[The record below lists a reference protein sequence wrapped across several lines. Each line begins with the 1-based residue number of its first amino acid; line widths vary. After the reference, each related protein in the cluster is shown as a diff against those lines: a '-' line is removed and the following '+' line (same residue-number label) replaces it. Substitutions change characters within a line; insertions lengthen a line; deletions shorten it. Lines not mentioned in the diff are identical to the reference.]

1 MIRYLIL
8 LQFIVIFVGD
18 YVFKK
23 MGLGSKLF
31 SILPEMISLAV
42 GVYVFF
48 YFAFG
53 KGARIQSRYLYFF
66 VSFAVHITIGIIGNK
81 VQPLAIFAGMRTY
94 LHFLPFFL
102 LPLVYDQPDDQV
114 RSQLRLLLALA
125 IGQLPLALYQRVF
138 EYSGQASGDYIAG
151 TLMAA
156 PNLTLFMICTIA
168 VILGFYLKKR
178 LSVKVFVVLIVSAF
192 IPTAINETKA
202 TVILLP
208 LALLVPMLF
217 EAKKEQRIKIIAT
230 VIPVG
235 VMIIVGFHYIYKS
248 VYSGRSDVVAFY
260 TTDKAVD
267 YLYKGAQAGKVT
279 GGYETEV
286 GRIDSIVLAYKE
298 SSKDF
303 FRLVWGVGIGNAAV
317 SFSHKFQGKYT
328 REYLRLGGKQ
338 NSLSHFIWEIGLLGI
353 VHIVC
358 LLLLIFID
366 AINLRK
372 SQDLVGPLALGW
384 LGVTAILLI
393 AMPYQNLI
401 TKSGVVYPF
410 CYFSGLLAAQSYLSK
425 RIRQE

>member
-8 LQFIVIFVGD
+8 LQFVVIFVGD

-23 MGLGSKLF
+23 MGLRFKLF
-31 SILPEMISLAV
+31 SILPEMISFAV
-42 GVYVFF
+42 GFYVFF
-48 YFAFG
+48 FFAFG
-53 KGARIQSRYLYFF
+53 KGAKIQLRYLYFF
-66 VSFAVHITIGIIGNK
+66 VSFAVHITIGIIGNQ

-94 LHFLPFFL
+94 LNFLPFFL

-125 IGQLPLALYQRVF
+125 IVQLPLALYQRVF
-138 EYSGQASGDYIAG
+138 EYSDQASGDYIAG
-151 TLMAA
+151 TLIAA
-156 PNLTLFMICTIA
+156 PNLTLFMIGTIA

-178 LSVKVFVVLIVSAF
+178 LSVKMFVVLIVCAF

-208 LALLVPMLF
+208 IALLIPLLF
-217 EAKKEQRIKIIAT
+217 EVKKEQRIKIIAT

-235 VMIIVGFHYIYKS
+235 VVIIVGFHYIYKI
-248 VYSGRSDVVAFY
+248 VYPGRSDVVAFY

-267 YLYKGAQAGKVT
+267 YLYKGAQAGQVT
-279 GGYETEV
+279 GEYETEV

-303 FRLVWGVGIGNAAV
+303 FRLVWGAGIGNAAV
-317 SFSHKFQGKYT
+317 SFSKKLQGEYT

-358 LLLLIFID
+358 LFLLIFID
-366 AINLRK
+366 AVNLCK

-384 LGVTAILLI
+384 LGVTAILLV
-393 AMPYQNLI
+393 ALPYQNLI
-401 TKSGVVYPF
+401 TKNAVVYPF
-410 CYFSGLLAAQSYLSK
+410 CYFSGLLAAKSCSNK
-425 RIRQE
+425 RIR